1 MQDNVLI
8 SVIVTIYNVKKYL
21 ERCLDSI
28 ISQTYKNLEI
38 ILIDDG
44 SYDGS
49 EMLCDN
55 YLAKDER
62 IRVLHKKN
70 GGLVAARKSGVA
82 MATGEL
88 VAYVDADD
96 WIDADFYERLMEV
109 YGRNHADVVM
119 GACIKE
125 TEVKHIPLD
134 NFLNEGYYDRQAMIE
149 QVFPRM
155 LYAGEFY
162 KFGIQQYLWNKLY
175 KRELLL
181 EAQMKVDNNILNG
194 EDVVCLYPLLLEAN
208 SIEITNIHG
217 YHYWIHTDSTTA
229 KLNEDYPYDVYPVY
243 KFLDDVFKKSSY
255 ENMLKRQ
262 LVMYYTH
269 MTIMSAR
276 YLMGMNF
283 TVESQYRYNFPFE
296 KVTMHSRVL
305 LLMHGAM
312 GREYL
317 QQLQRTGMY
326 HLVGSM
332 EVSKKNYEL
341 SVIRKECEELKPD
354 VIVVGSESILT
365 DNNLLLELSNMLE
378 TCGCKCV

>member
-28 ISQTYKNLEI
+28 MNQTYKNLEI
-38 ILIDDG
+38 ILVDDG
-44 SYDGS
+44 SFDGS
-49 EMLCDN
+49 EAICDK
-55 YLAKDER
+55 YKEKDKR
-62 IRVLHKKN
+62 IKVLHKVN

-82 MATGEL
+82 MATGVL

-96 WIDADFYERLMEV
+96 WIDEDFYEKLIEV
-109 YGRNHADVVM
+109 YHRNKADVIL

-125 TEVKHIPLD
+125 TETKHIPLD
-134 NFLNEGYYDRQAMIE
+134 NNLHEGYYDRQAMVE
-149 QVFPRM
+149 QIFPYM
-155 LYAGEFY
+155 LYTGEFY
-162 KFGIQQYLWNKLY
+162 KFGVQQYLWNKLY

-181 EAQMKVDNNILNG
+181 EAQMKVDDKILNG

-217 YHYWIHTDSTTA
+217 YHYWIHTGSTTA
-229 KLNEDYPYDVYPVY
+229 KLNENYPYDVYPVY
-243 KFLDDVFKKSSY
+243 QFLDNVFKKSPY
-255 ENMLKRQ
+255 EHMLKRQ

-283 TVESQYRYNFPFE
+283 TVASQYRYVFPFE
-296 KVTMHSRVL
+296 KISVHSRVFL
-305 LLMHGAM
+305 LTHGVM

-317 QQLQRTGMY
+317 QQLQRTGLYQFAGTMD
-326 HLVGSM
+326 
-332 EVSKKNYEL
+332 VSKKNFEMD
-341 SVIRKECEELKPD
+341 VIKKKIEESHPD
-354 VIVVGSESILT
+354 VVVVGNEQILS
-365 DNNLLLELSNMLE
+365 DSDLLDKLHAMAEA
-378 TCGCKCV
+378 CGCRIV